1 MSSKLN
7 QIKHILKHKNIH
19 TDGQH
24 IFELFDNDEVVK
36 LPINFYNTARNAGRW
51 HNKFSNDYYSSLG
64 IKPSFKESHRIE
76 NITTLWQLLLAE
88 YDLVLPYEDE
98 SFDEDHPHQAKL
110 SPLDNFM
117 LALELGEYPPPEIM
131 FAIFDC
137 FKTYFDLK
145 GQLSLEDIFFG
156 KAQKST
162 GNQASR
168 YSRNYKFV
176 KLAIALEFRE
186 EKQTKHSV
194 AEEVIKE
201 LNLNDNP
208 TSLLRQYNSKVAKIK
223 NRITK

>member
-1 MSSKLN
+1 MSSKLK

-51 HNKFSNDYYSSLG
+51 RNKFSNKYYSSLG

-76 NITTLWQLLLAE
+76 NITTLWQLFLAE
-88 YDLVLPYEDE
+88 YDLVLPFEDE
-98 SFDEDHPHQAKL
+98 PYDEEHPHQTKL
-110 SPLDNFM
+110 SPLDSFM
-117 LALELGEYPPPEIM
+117 LALELGEYPPPETM

-156 KAQKST
+156 KVKKST
-162 GNQASR
+162 GNKASR
-168 YSRNYKFV
+168 DYKNDKYV
-176 KLAIALEFRE
+176 KLAIALEFKE
-186 EKQTKHSV
+186 EKQTKLSV
-194 AEEVIKE
+194 AEQVIKE

-208 TSLLRQYNSKVAKIK
+208 TSLLRQYNAKVAKIK
-223 NRITK
+223 NQDN